1 MDIAYEFVKDRS
13 TLGHSPLEF
22 IKISN
27 NYYIL
32 DNIIHSFSDEN
43 LYENFKRI
51 DVIFSKNLDRIF
63 IGIVKYDM
71 TYLNKGIYQK
81 DEIDVFRMQSEDK
94 MNKINFQIS
103 LKNGEVITLCTFT
116 NTQITELYD
125 FIVLLN
131 WKIDKLT
138 RELENIIL
146 YSK

>member
-1 MDIAYEFVKDRS
+1 MIEC
-13 TLGHSPLEF
+13 
-22 IKISN
+22 IKKG
-27 NYYIL
+27 
-32 DNIIHSFSDEN
+32 IIPYN
-43 LYENFKRI
+43 
-51 DVIFSKNLDRIF
+51 
-63 IGIVKYDM
+63 M

-94 MNKINFQIS
+94 MNTINFQIS

-138 RELENIIL
+138 RDLENIIL